1 LATHGDDSVSPVNSY
16 TENADFWV
24 KIIRENMDRYRS
36 DLTDPAVLQAVGNI
50 QGLRVLDAGCGEG
63 YLSRILARQGANV
76 TGLDACAELVDA
88 AREEAQREGL
98 TIDHVTAD
106 VAAIPIESASLDL
119 VVVNHV
125 VTDLKDPE
133 QPFREFGRVLKPG
146 GRIVIMML
154 HPCFYSAQAERKALR
169 GYAEPTHYF
178 SVRVVEQEFNVAG
191 ITSPAKVTMWFRPLE
206 TYMDL
211 LTQNGFVITTLN
223 EPHPGPQV
231 LAEDPWWHDNF
242 VRPLFLLVTAERR

>member
-1 LATHGDDSVSPVNSY
+1 MSRDMRARHSSTDWDRTRRLAMEQGSLATHGDDSVSPVNSY

-133 QPFREFGRVLKPG
+133 QP
-146 GRIVIMML
+146 
-154 HPCFYSAQAERKALR
+154 LR